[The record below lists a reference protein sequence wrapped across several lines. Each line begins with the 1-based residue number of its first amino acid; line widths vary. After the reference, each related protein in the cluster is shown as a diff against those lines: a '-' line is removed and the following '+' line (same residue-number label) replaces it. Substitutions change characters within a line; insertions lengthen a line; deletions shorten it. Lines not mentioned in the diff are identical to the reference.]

1 MKEESKM
8 SELESLQVISSMIEK
23 AKSSYHDKGTASILW
38 GIVITVCSLATWAE
52 MHYGFDLPF
61 DIWLLTVAA
70 VVPTVILSIR
80 ENKRRLVKTYDQ
92 TAMDAVWTC
101 FGVGIF
107 LTVHANNAVGAAF
120 TGLKDSVEQAGMQR
134 PAVYFSDFTS
144 AYMLIMYGIPTLVTA
159 AIKNFKPMLFGGII
173 CWVSAVAVVYTN
185 REIDMLLM
193 ALSAITA
200 WLIPG
205 IILHRMCKAKSKASH
220 V

>member
-1 MKEESKM
+1 MNEETKM
-8 SELESLQVISSMIEK
+8 SELESLKVINSMIEK

-38 GIVITVCSLATWAE
+38 GIVITVCSLTTWSQI
-52 MHYGFDLPF
+52 YYRYTLPF
-61 DIWLLTVAA
+61 DIWLLTIVA
-70 VVPTVILSIR
+70 VIPTVILSIR

-92 TAMDAVWTC
+92 TAMDAVWLC
-101 FGVGIF
+101 FGIGIF
-107 LTVHANNAVGAAF
+107 LTVHASNAAGAAF
-120 TGLKDSVEQAGMQR
+120 SGLKDSMEQAGLQR
-134 PAVYFSDFTS
+134 PEVYFSDFTS

-159 AIKNFKPMLFGGII
+159 AIKNFKPMLYGGII
-173 CWVSAVAVVYTN
+173 CWVSAVAVVYTS